1 MMNQDYKVE
10 YEKWMGSTVIDE
22 DTLIELSGL
31 FRSEDEKKDRFG
43 SMLSFG
49 TSGLRGI
56 MRAGLNGMNVY
67 TVRHATQALANYIKR
82 FEGGRDR
89 GVAIAFDSRNNSE
102 LFAVETACVLAAN
115 GIKVNIFETLRP
127 TPELSFAVREMGAI
141 AGVNIT
147 ASHNPKEYNGYKVYW
162 EDGAQLSLEA
172 ADAVASEMA
181 STDIFDGVIFMSLQE
196 GIGKGFINIVGE
208 DFDEKY
214 IAKVLEQSHMTD
226 EMRSAAS
233 ELKLVYT
240 PFHGAGTRI
249 VPEVLGRIGIKNIIP
264 VAEQMQPDGNFP
276 TVKSPNPENTEGF
289 KLALDYARANDAD
302 IIIGTDPDS
311 DRCGCAVRCDGDYR
325 ILTGNQTGVL
335 MLDYI
340 ISSRRAEGKL
350 PVNAAVVKSIVSTK
364 MANAICEA
372 NGVAIFEVLTGF
384 KFIGE
389 KIKEWEANGEHE
401 FIFGFEE
408 SIGFLSGT
416 YARDKDAVVAAMLMA
431 EVSAYYKSKGMS
443 VYEGLLDLYERYGY
457 FNAKVKSFEFTGMG
471 AKERMKSI
479 MENLRKERP
488 GKLGLTVESC
498 IDYLSDD
505 TGLPS
510 SDVLSFILEGGNV
523 AIVRPSGTEPKVKL
537 YVMTRADSLEAAE
550 ELTGVILD
558 GAEKV
563 LN

>member
-172 ADAVASEMA
+172 ADAVAAEMA
-181 STDIFDGVIFMSLQE
+181 STDIFDDVIFMSLQE

-289 KLALDYARANDAD
+289 KLALD
-302 IIIGTDPDS
+302 
-311 DRCGCAVRCDGDYR
+311 
-325 ILTGNQTGVL
+325 
-335 MLDYI
+335 
-340 ISSRRAEGKL
+340 
-350 PVNAAVVKSIVSTK
+350 
-364 MANAICEA
+364 
-372 NGVAIFEVLTGF
+372 
-384 KFIGE
+384 
-389 KIKEWEANGEHE
+389 
-401 FIFGFEE
+401 
-408 SIGFLSGT
+408 
-416 YARDKDAVVAAMLMA
+416 
-431 EVSAYYKSKGMS
+431 
-443 VYEGLLDLYERYGY
+443 
-457 FNAKVKSFEFTGMG
+457 
-471 AKERMKSI
+471 
-479 MENLRKERP
+479 
-488 GKLGLTVESC
+488 
-498 IDYLSDD
+498 
-505 TGLPS
+505 
-510 SDVLSFILEGGNV
+510 
-523 AIVRPSGTEPKVKL
+523 
-537 YVMTRADSLEAAE
+537 
-550 ELTGVILD
+550 
-558 GAEKV
+558 
-563 LN
+563 